1 MNLGR
6 GVLRSLN
13 DDTKAMV
20 KSEVLFH
27 SPGLKRSDPN
37 GYFKGQGQSLLNK
50 IKIPAQ
56 RSYLMFI

>member
-13 DDTKAMV
+13 DDTKAIV

-27 SPGLKRSDPN
+27 NGVIQMELN

-56 RSYLMFI
+56 RSYLMLI

>member
-13 DDTKAMV
+13 DDTKAM
-20 KSEVLFH
+20 VLFH

-56 RSYLMFI
+56 RSYLMLI